1 MICDFICVLLQW
13 EKNMDGSRHK
23 AASLFEFLYLKHLIK
38 YRKIKLT
45 ISIEL
50 SPSWKANRYSAS
62 QESHRILWN
71 PKVHYHIQRRPPP
84 VPLLGQIKPVH
95 ASPPHFLKISF
106 KNNTQESKM
115 SKTLRFEN
123 SYTDV

>member
-23 AASLFEFLYLKHLIK
+23 AASLFEFLYLKQLIK

-50 SPSWKANRYSAS
+50 SPS
-62 QESHRILWN
+62 
-71 PKVHYHIQRRPPP
+71 
-84 VPLLGQIKPVH
+84 
-95 ASPPHFLKISF
+95 
-106 KNNTQESKM
+106 
-115 SKTLRFEN
+115 
-123 SYTDV
+123 